1 MTEQKDNKLLHHLA
15 AAAGFIGLLAWFYV
29 GRSFGIVDWIAL
41 QVPEKYTGAGVMLGI
56 MVVMTPGCFIWS
68 RYNRWIEQRLSIKGI
83 YYEDEYYRENDK
95 LKAQKHTKDTAPM
108 DQTSDQTSDASS
120 NLDK

>member
-29 GRSFGIVDWIAL
+29 GRSLGIVDWIAL

-68 RYNRWIEQRLSIKGI
+68 RYNRWIERRLSIKGM
-83 YYEDEYYRENDK
+83 YYEDEYYKENAK
-95 LKAQKHTKDTAPM
+95 LKTQQHKPNSAENSVSPD
-108 DQTSDQTSDASS
+108 SD
-120 NLDK
+120 K